1 MYCHQCG
8 EKLMEGSRFCSG
20 CGSEVQARVEDEIK
34 VELEEPETQ
43 TQNEEEV
50 LTRSENLQ
58 QPNRHPMIKLIPII
72 APILSIVLV
81 GSGLAFFYFQELEI
95 NREVLKLKESA
106 EELAIKNDFDK
117 ALKQLVKA
125 QLKRPDYIAL
135 HDSKEVIEKALGYE
149 QELSKISE
157 KMGHTQYEAASKEL
171 ARLKEQVNGE
181 KAPLFEH
188 FHQKIEESQTKITIG
203 TIKKEINELATV
215 NDLGGKLSVLAT
227 LPENEARVV
236 KQEILKKIVKIS
248 SDQAENELANKQFS
262 SAFTTIDK
270 GLQFAVND
278 EKLLGL
284 KNRVEQDKL
293 AFEQAEQQRIEKAME
308 AAAKEDLQNR
318 TAAVSVSDF
327 SAETDEYGD
336 LYIIGNVK
344 NVATTSIS
352 SITIYY
358 TIYNENGGFL
368 SSGYTSV
375 YPYYLE
381 PGELG
386 YFDNIYY
393 GVGQNVNVEIDNITW
408 YLN

>member
-1 MYCHQCG
+1 
-8 EKLMEGSRFCSG
+8 
-20 CGSEVQARVEDEIK
+20 
-34 VELEEPETQ
+34 
-43 TQNEEEV
+43 
-50 LTRSENLQ
+50 
-58 QPNRHPMIKLIPII
+58 
-72 APILSIVLV
+72 
-81 GSGLAFFYFQELEI
+81 
-95 NREVLKLKESA
+95 
-106 EELAIKNDFDK
+106 
-117 ALKQLVKA
+117 
-125 QLKRPDYIAL
+125 
-135 HDSKEVIEKALGYE
+135 
-149 QELSKISE
+149 
-157 KMGHTQYEAASKEL
+157 
-171 ARLKEQVNGE
+171 
-181 KAPLFEH
+181 
-188 FHQKIEESQTKITIG
+188 
-203 TIKKEINELATV
+203 
-215 NDLGGKLSVLAT
+215 
-227 LPENEARVV
+227 
-236 KQEILKKIVKIS
+236 
-248 SDQAENELANKQFS
+248 
-262 SAFTTIDK
+262 
-270 GLQFAVND
+270 
-278 EKLLGL
+278 
-284 KNRVEQDKL
+284 L
-293 AFEQAEQQRIEKAME
+293 AFEEAEQQRIEKAME

>member
-1 MYCHQCG
+1 
-8 EKLMEGSRFCSG
+8 MEGSRFCSG

-293 AFEQAEQQRIEKAME
+293 AFEQAE
-308 AAAKEDLQNR
+308 
-318 TAAVSVSDF
+318 
-327 SAETDEYGD
+327 
-336 LYIIGNVK
+336 
-344 NVATTSIS
+344 
-352 SITIYY
+352 
-358 TIYNENGGFL
+358 
-368 SSGYTSV
+368 
-375 YPYYLE
+375 
-381 PGELG
+381 
-386 YFDNIYY
+386 
-393 GVGQNVNVEIDNITW
+393 
-408 YLN
+408 